1 MSYTKERLM
10 DEAIHRAMREMNL
23 ATVHA
28 EMSALERIHQRERL
42 ERLAW
47 EAKRATEDYLA
58 ALTEYE
64 NDRNDD
70 AGRRADEQIAAGQPP
85 F

>member
-1 MSYTKERLM
+1 MVPVSRQSTADFARLTSH
-10 DEAIHRAMREMNL
+10 ALTLNL
-23 ATVHA
+23 VVDC
-28 EMSALERIHQRERL
+28 SARERL

-58 ALTEYE
+58 ALTEFE
-64 NDRNDD
+64 KDRDDD
-70 AGRRADEQIAAGQPP
+70 AGRRADEQIAAGSEP